1 MRKQFLAGIA
11 FFIACNCY
19 ADEARFAGIVSS
31 ATPEA
36 TAAGI
41 AVLEAGGNAVD
52 AAVAVS
58 LTLGVTEPAGS
69 GIAGQTVM
77 LIKRSGEPAFV
88 VQGTTWSPRNIPGEV
103 TNEQLSYG
111 RTAATVPSNLRVLD
125 LAHRRFGSGEV
136 DWAELVMPAANYAET
151 GFVVGPFRQ
160 RAFRNYGEALA
171 KDDVAREIFFKD
183 DGTAYQV
190 GDRLRLPM
198 LAATLR
204 RIAAVGAMDFYEGE
218 IAREIAADMQDNGGW
233 ITLEDLAEFPEPR
246 IVPALRNSYR
256 GHIVETLPPPFG
268 GWVVLKILAELEA
281 LDAAVLGADD
291 SKRRLALLDALRV
304 AHGLRRS
311 NPITNYTDYDAA
323 VDERLGRGETTH
335 FSIVDGEGTA
345 VAVTQSIDSYFGS
358 KVAHPTLGFL
368 YNNYMQ
374 GFQVDDPDAPYYI
387 AAREM
392 PLSSMSATVVSSND
406 APALVLGSPGSAR
419 IISSVAQVTSYWL
432 DVAQD
437 VVAAVG
443 AYRVHVVP
451 EDSAYVE
458 GGAIPNELLGG
469 MAARGL
475 RLVRPKYGVSDS
487 HHDAYFGGIHA
498 LAFEGDAWTGA
509 ADPRRD
515 GTVAIAYR

>member
-1 MRKQFLAGIA
+1 MRKLILASISFLAAIA
-11 FFIACNCY
+11 SH
-19 ADEARFAGIVSS
+19 ADEARFAGIVST

-36 TAAGI
+36 TAAGVAI
-41 AVLEAGGNAVD
+41 LEAGGNAVD

-77 LIKRSGEPAFV
+77 LIKRAGEPAFV
-88 VQGTTWSPRNIPGEV
+88 VQGTTWSPRSIPGDV
-103 TNEQLSYG
+103 TDEDLAYG
-111 RTAATVPSNLRVLD
+111 RTAATVPSTLRVLD
-125 LAHRRFGSGEV
+125 LAHRRFGSGTL
-136 DWAELVMPAANYAET
+136 DWAELVLPAASHAEN
-151 GFVVGPFRQ
+151 GFIVGPFRQ
-160 RAFRNYGEALA
+160 RAFRNYGEALSR
-171 KDDVAREIFFKD
+171 DDTARAIFFRE
-183 DGTAYQV
+183 DGSAYRV
-190 GDRLRLPM
+190 GDRLRQPL

-204 RIAAVGAMDFYEGE
+204 RIATLGAMDFYEGG
-218 IAREIAADMQDNGGW
+218 IAREIAAHMQDNGGW
-233 ITLEDLAEFPEPR
+233 ITLEDLAGFPEPR
-246 IVPALRNSYR
+246 IVPALQEAYR
-256 GHIVETLPPPFG
+256 GHTVETLPPPFG
-268 GWVVLKILAELEA
+268 GWVVLKILGELEA
-281 LDAAVLGADD
+281 LDASVLDTDD
-291 SKRRLALLDALRV
+291 SKRRLALLDALRT

-311 NPITNYTDYDAA
+311 NPITEYTDYDAA

-387 AAREM
+387 AAHEM
-392 PLSSMSATVVSSND
+392 PLSSMSATVVSQND
-406 APALVLGSPGSAR
+406 APELVLGSPGSAR
-419 IISSVAQVTSYWL
+419 IISSVAQVTSYWV
-432 DVAQD
+432 DVARD

-458 GGAIPNELLGG
+458 GGEIPSDLLAG

-475 RLVRPKYGVSDS
+475 RLLRPKYGVSDS
-487 HHDAYFGGIHA
+487 HHDAYFGGIHG
-498 LAFEGDAWTGA
+498 LAFEGEAWTGA